1 MDCETKIKTYIQ
13 RVIDGTSSSVTFI
26 RKSTYA
32 GRLEVEVNNYGVR
45 VGSSYGG
52 YSLYKMKPTEIK
64 VWTDSHGDVRI
75 GNKHDYSFAN
85 MGKEEPKVYY

>member
-1 MDCETKIKTYIQ
+1 MDCETTIKTNIQ
-13 RVIDGTSSSVTFI
+13 KVIDGTMSSVTFI
-26 RKSTYA
+26 RKSAYA
-32 GRLEVEVNNYGVR
+32 GRLEVEVNDYGVR

-52 YSLYKMKPTEIK
+52 YSLYKMKPAEIK